1 MDEASIPGGQ
11 YQVTKN
17 YVFDVYKKE
26 IKLGGEIEI
35 GKNNVKKCRTTLL
48 I

>member
-1 MDEASIPGGQ
+1 MDEASISGGQ

-26 IKLGGEIEI
+26 ISWG
-35 GKNNVKKCRTTLL
+35 VR
-48 I
+48 